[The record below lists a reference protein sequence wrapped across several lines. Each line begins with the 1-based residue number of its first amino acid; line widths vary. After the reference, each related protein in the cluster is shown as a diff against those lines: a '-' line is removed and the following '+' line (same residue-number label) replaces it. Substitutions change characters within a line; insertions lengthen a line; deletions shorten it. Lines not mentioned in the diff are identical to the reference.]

1 MYIYIYIFEFNILQ
15 NFAQIQ
21 KHVSIFFNFH
31 QLFSSPTNFSSPSQ
45 VSVGALTLQTE

>member
-1 MYIYIYIFEFNILQ
+1 MYIYLFEFNILQ
-15 NFAQIQ
+15 NYAQIQ

-31 QLFSSPTNFSSPSQ
+31 QLFSSPPHFRSPSQ